1 MHYVTENENGRIYIK
16 KFAIEKL
23 VYNYIKN
30 NAPQLKCYYVNY
42 DQSVITIF
50 LTEQAG
56 ISASRIEKIQT
67 TLRNYLGNDLGLY
80 VEKINVKLG

>member
-1 MHYVTENENGRIYIK
+1 MHYVKENENGRIYIK

-30 NAPQLKCYYVNY
+30 NTSKLKCYYVTY
-42 DQSVITIF
+42 DQSVITIY
-50 LTEQAG
+50 LHEQAST
-56 ISASRIEKIQT
+56 SAVAIDKIQT
-67 TLRNYLGNDLGLY
+67 NLRRYLGDDLGIY